1 MTATFNWR
9 LDFTREHA
17 RLFNLIVDEPERSVG
32 NLNCQAGWRDVLE
45 RLCARIEAALR
56 EGETFEFVRIQ
67 RKFGPV
73 RIAWR
78 SEVSVET
85 RARIEAA
92 VSLAEA
98 RSGCTCELCGAEG
111 AKYHAAK
118 VIMVRCKAHA
128 AGRPVT
134 ATRGSER
141 LHLVRMMDSPDVRVS
156 AVRRYD
162 RETDTFIGP
171 PVEADASLPRRDTE
185 PEED

>member
-9 LDFTREHA
+9 LDFMREHA

-32 NLNCQAGWRDVLE
+32 YPNCQEGWRDVLE

-67 RKFGPV
+67 QKFGPV
-73 RIAWR
+73 RIAWDG
-78 SEVSVET
+78 EVSLET

-98 RSGCTCELCGAEG
+98 RSGCICELCGAEG

-118 VIMVRCKAHA
+118 VITVRCQAH

-141 LHLVRMMDSPDVRVS
+141 LHLVRMMDSREVRVS

-171 PVEADASLPRRDTE
+171 PVDADATLPRRDTE